1 MKKKRWLF
9 VALLVVFFLIGMFD
23 NEEGEQNEEAVSHDT
38 NVEVT
43 EEVDVESEKTYTV
56 DFKTEGRRDETTE
69 DVDVVEEEEVQAEV
83 EEVMEEEE
91 TVAEEKTETTT
102 YEVVKKGRGNSDVS
116 RDEPEYRGM
125 VGYVALSNSDIDNE
139 YETFPS
145 SPWSVQAVEQS
156 GPDVEDIT
164 ETDVSIPHKTKVK
177 VLEQHLSHQR
187 YGNYDGWLLVQTV
200 EEPVQTYK
208 IDVHDFVTYAY
219 WNCGAHEAAKMGP
232 AIAVYNGKGAKPY
245 NDDEYVD
252 VEVGTE
258 VYLSGTEYG
267 GEVTAFVYREWKLG
281 YGGVEVTF
289 DPTSLDITY

>member
-9 VALLVVFFLIGMFD
+9 VALLGVFFLIGMFD

-43 EEVDVESEKTYTV
+43 EEIDIESEKTDTV
-56 DFKTEGRRDETTE
+56 DLKTEGRREETTE
-69 DVDVVEEEEVQAEV
+69 EVDVVEEEE
-83 EEVMEEEE
+83 EEE
-91 TVAEEKTETTT
+91 TVVEEETEITT
-102 YEVVKKGRGNSDVS
+102 YEVVKKGRGYSDVS
-116 RDEPEYRGM
+116 RNEPEYRGI
-125 VGYVALSNSDIDNE
+125 VGYVAIPNWDINNE

-145 SPWSVQAVEQS
+145 PPWSVQAVEQS

-219 WNCGAHEAAKMGP
+219 WNRGAREAAEMGP
-232 AIAVYNGKGAKPY
+232 AIAVYNGKGTKPY
-245 NDDEYVD
+245 KKDEYVD

>member
-9 VALLVVFFLIGMFD
+9 VALLGVFFLIGIFD

-43 EEVDVESEKTYTV
+43 EEVDIESEKTYTV
-56 DFKTEGRRDETTE
+56 DSKTEGRREETTE
-69 DVDVVEEEEVQAEV
+69 DVDVVEEEE
-83 EEVMEEEE
+83 EEE
-91 TVAEEKTETTT
+91 TVVEEKTEITT
-102 YEVVKKGRGNSDVS
+102 YEVVKNGRGYSDVS

-125 VGYVALSNSDIDNE
+125 VGYVALSHSDIDNK

-187 YGNYDGWLLVQTV
+187 YGNYRGWLLVQTV

-219 WNCGAHEAAKMGP
+219 WNRGAHEAAKMGP

-252 VEVGTE
+252 VEVGTK
-258 VYLSGTEYG
+258 VYLSGIEYG
-267 GEVTAFVYREWKLG
+267 GEVTAYVYRQWKLG